1 MDLQTGDRAAADVAT
16 LPAREPGVPGQG
28 PDGGAPHPAGLA
40 GWLSR
45 HRGGLLFV
53 AVSLVAINI
62 ARYSNA
68 HGRGVVPQVAA
79 IALAAGGLFALCG
92 LGLTRLLLPAGLRR
106 YEWLWVLP
114 VGACA
119 VALALTALGF
129 AAVPFKVSLA
139 VVIAL
144 GAAFSVFAVRRAG
157 WPERPRPLSTVGWPV
172 WIAVLAAC
180 IALVPLFRAGYLT
193 VVGQG
198 SDAHLAVGTAQFLQH
213 NYPTS
218 TNIAEPVDSVPLV
231 WKSKQ
236 PIYYA
241 LGAVSSLVG
250 RPPYQVISTVAALM
264 LALSALGFFLF
275 AREALGGSRAA
286 ALGAMGIVALDR
298 MVLLTVTHPY
308 FNQTWGFFTLPFSLL
323 LAWWAV
329 KHRSYGGWAL
339 LVLFLAVGAFAYPL
353 ELPIPLIA
361 LAVFAWD
368 DRRVRRERGEPV
380 WELRLRERLRGRKRY
395 VIPVVAI
402 LSVPIVGVLEKAIS
416 GSLVVFDPGRS
427 LAAWGGDLRKYYP
440 EYQFLALAKGTLW
453 PLVLIGLGVAAW
465 WALRAVE
472 RPLALGLLAVFV
484 VAAVGAL
491 EFRARAHGY
500 YFHFKILAFVAPI
513 LIACAV
519 VGVMRLRGW
528 GAVLLA
534 LYVSTAQLGAAYL
547 MSNTFDETPKPLVAL
562 RGWSK
567 ALPRD
572 ASIRLDMKPGA
583 QLWAQYMVYEH
594 PTCSEHP
601 LVRTQYPRV
610 PLARRAT
617 YVLTQFRHG
626 VPAGRPIPAA
636 YRPRDAVGGA
646 LFHDVTYGLWKLRPG
661 LPDVPHAE
669 GCSRRMVQDVK
680 SVPLGLR

>member
-1 MDLQTGDRAAADVAT
+1 V
-16 LPAREPGVPGQG
+16 
-28 PDGGAPHPAGLA
+28 
-40 GWLSR
+40 
-45 HRGGLLFV
+45 
-53 AVSLVAINI
+53 I
-62 ARYSNA
+62 
-68 HGRGVVPQVAA
+68 PQVLA
-79 IALAAGGLFALCG
+79 IALATGGLFAVCG
-92 LGLTRLLLPAGLRR
+92 LGLTRLLLPADLRR

-119 VALALTALGF
+119 AALALTALGF
-129 AAVPFKVSLA
+129 AAVPFKVSLG
-139 VVIAL
+139 VVIAA
-144 GAAFSVFAVRRAG
+144 GAASSALAVRRRG
-157 WPERPRPLSTVGWPV
+157 WPARPRPLSVVGWPA
-172 WIAVLAAC
+172 WIALLAAC
-180 IALVPLFRAGYLT
+180 VALIPLFRAGYLT

-218 TNIAEPVDSVPLV
+218 TNIDEPVDSVPLV

-250 RPPYQVISTVAALM
+250 RPPWEVISTVAAVM

-308 FNQTWGFFTLPFSLL
+308 YNQTWGFFTLPFSLL
-323 LAWWAV
+323 LSWWAV
-329 KHRSYGGWAL
+329 RRRTVGGLVL
-339 LVLFLAVGAFAYPL
+339 LALFLAVGAFAYPL

-361 LAVFAWD
+361 LAFFLWD
-368 DRRVRRERGEPV
+368 DRRVRRARGEPV

-395 VIPVVAI
+395 AIPIVVVLA
-402 LSVPIVGVLEKAIS
+402 VPIVGVLEKAIS
-416 GSLVVFDPGRS
+416 GSLVVFDPNRS
-427 LAAWGGDLRKYYP
+427 LAAWGGDLKKYYP

-453 PLVLIGLGVAAW
+453 PLVLVALGVAAW

-484 VAAVGAL
+484 VAALGAI
-491 EFRARAHGY
+491 EFRLRAHGY
-500 YFHFKILAFVAPI
+500 YFHFKVLAFVAPI
-513 LIACAV
+513 LITCAV
-519 VGVMRLRGW
+519 VGAMRIRGW
-528 GAVLLA
+528 GAVLLFF
-534 LYVSTAQLGAAYL
+534 YVSTAQLGAAYL
-547 MSNTFDETPKPLVAL
+547 MSNTFDETPKALVAL

-601 LVRTQYPRV
+601 LLHTQYPRV
-610 PLARRAT
+610 PFARRAT
-617 YVLTQFRHG
+617 YVLTQFPRG
-626 VPAGRPIPAA
+626 VPPRKPVPAR
-636 YRPRDAVGGA
+636 YRPADAVGGPI
-646 LFHDVTYGLWKLRPG
+646 FHDVAYGMWKLRPD
-661 LPDVPHAE
+661 LPELRHAE